1 MISLR
6 RPRPRHRLE
15 FAGSSR
21 LDTLR
26 MKISGRVIYPRHWTH
41 DDLLVYRIDGLT
53 PEALSEMTEEEF
65 SAFLDTPIEQ
75 NLDFYEEQLV
85 TYGRPGL

>member
-26 MKISGRVIYPRHWTH
+26 MKISGHVIYPGHWTH
-41 DDLLVYRIDGLT
+41 DDLHVFQVYGLT
-53 PEALSEMTEEEF
+53 PEALYEM
-65 SAFLDTPIEQ
+65 SDDDHSRFLNMDSEQ
-75 NLDFYEEQLV
+75 NLDALEEQLV
-85 TYGRPGL
+85 TFGRPGL